1 MSVIRAT
8 PYAFEEIQ
16 SALLQKF
23 AALQKICELSGLRV
37 LMPETG
43 EVPSRFI
50 VMTDNTEERDVL
62 QDRFRHAKIEASREL
77 MRLCS
82 QTDRD
87 RFPNADKLVEFSF
100 SLPFHPSLSVSELE
114 SIRTVLED

>member
-23 AALQKICELSGLRV
+23 AALQKICEQSGLRV

-50 VMTDNTEERDVL
+50 VITDNTEERDAL
-62 QDRFRHAKIEASREL
+62 QDRFQCAGIGVGRGFMWLYSRADHS
-77 MRLCS
+77 C
-82 QTDRD
+82 
-87 RFPNADKLVEFSF
+87 FPETSKLVDLSF
-100 SLPFHPSLSVSELE
+100 SLPFHSLLSVLELE

>member
-23 AALQKICELSGLRV
+23 AALQKICEQSGLRV

-50 VMTDNTEERDVL
+50 VITDNTEERDAL
-62 QDRFRHAKIEASREL
+62 QDRFQWAGNLCGCTLELTTVASLRQASSL
-77 MRLCS
+77 ISL
-82 QTDRD
+82 
-87 RFPNADKLVEFSF
+87 FPY
-100 SLPFHPSLSVSELE
+100 PFIHC
-114 SIRTVLED
+114 